1 MIIESAVNVYIPPHC
16 GLSPADLENPKSID
30 SLMFNHAQ
38 AEGRDDFFA
47 KAGYTLVGTA
57 TITIALMDRD
67 TLVSNKIDAMRNE
80 AAGIRAEATKKCT
93 EIEGKIQQLLC
104 IENCVMPSAP
114 DADDDLPF

>member
-1 MIIESAVNVYIPPHC
+1 MIIEGAVNVYIPPHC
-16 GLSPADLENPKSID
+16 GLSPAELESPKSID
-30 SLMFNHAQ
+30 SLMFNHAP

-67 TLVSNKIDAMRNE
+67 TLVSNKIDALRNE

-104 IENCVMPSAP
+104 IENRAVPSFAEV
-114 DADDDLPF
+114 DDIPF